1 MEGKIQNYFRGK
13 KEIAAVY
20 LFGSF
25 ASGKFTE
32 TSDIDLAVLFEHSRV
47 ESAESLKEKYMSELG
62 RILRKDIDI
71 IVMNTA
77 GEMLLNQ
84 IYKKGKPILNQNMKF
99 EKIFKIKAFM
109 VYSDFEFYLK
119 HIQHHFIRNIMETE
133 HGG

>member
-1 MEGKIQNYFRGK
+1 MEGKIQNYFKGK
-13 KEIAAVY
+13 KEIASVY

-25 ASGKFTE
+25 VSGKFTKA
-32 TSDIDLAVLFEHSRV
+32 SDVDLAVLFEHACM

-84 IYKKGKPILNQNMKF
+84 IYKKGKPILNQNRKF
-99 EKIFKIKAFM
+99 EKIFRIKSFM
-109 VYSDFEFYLK
+109 VYSDFEIYLK
-119 HIQHHFIRNIMETE
+119 QIQNHFIRKIMET
-133 HGG
+133 

>member
-25 ASGKFTE
+25 ASGKFTR
-32 TSDIDLAVLFEHSRV
+32 TSDIDLGVLFEYAWI
-47 ESAESLKEKYMSELG
+47 ESAQSLKEKYMSELG

-71 IVMNTA
+71 VVMNTA

-84 IYKKGKPILNQNMKF
+84 IYKKGKAILNQNRKF
-99 EKIFKIKAFM
+99 EKIFRIKAFM
-109 VYSDFEFYLK
+109 AYSDFEIYLK
-119 HIQHHFIRNIMETE
+119 PIRTHFIRNIMETE

>member
-1 MEGKIQNYFRGK
+1 LEGKIQNYFRGK

-32 TSDIDLAVLFEHSRV
+32 TSDIDLAVLFEHSWV

-84 IYKKGKPILNQNMKF
+84 IYKKGKPIVNQNMKF
-99 EKIFKIKAFM
+99 EKIFRIKAFM